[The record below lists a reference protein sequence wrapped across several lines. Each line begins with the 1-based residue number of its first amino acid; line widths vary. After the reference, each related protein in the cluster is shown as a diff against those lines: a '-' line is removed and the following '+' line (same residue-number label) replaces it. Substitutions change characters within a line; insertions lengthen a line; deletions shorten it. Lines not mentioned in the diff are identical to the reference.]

1 VDPASDLA
9 VPRLRG
15 RIHQIAFFLS
25 VPLGVSLVIA
35 APTAQAKLAALV
47 FAVSLAGVFGASAAY
62 HLGRWSDAVRPRMR
76 SLDHSMIFVLI
87 AGSYTPFCLLV
98 IKGDWG
104 AWMLAAVWAGALA
117 GVVLKLVALER
128 VGKVTATLYMVLGW
142 LAILGLPRMV
152 AELTGLQLALLIAGG
167 LLYTVGAIVLLR
179 NKPNPS
185 PRVFGYHEL
194 WHAMGVTAS
203 LCHFIAILLIV
214 VAAR

>member
-1 VDPASDLA
+1 M
-9 VPRLRG
+9 
-15 RIHQIAFFLS
+15 AFIMS
-25 VPLGVSLVIA
+25 VPLGVSLVIVA
-35 APTAQAKLAALV
+35 RTGKGKVSALV
-47 FAVSLAGVFGASAAY
+47 FAVSLAGVFAASAAY

-98 IKGDWG
+98 IRGGWG
-104 AWMLAAVWAGALA
+104 AVMLAAVWAGALA

-128 VGKVTATLYMVLGW
+128 VHKVTATLYMLLGW
-142 LAILGLPRMV
+142 LAILGFPRMV
-152 AELTGLQLALLIAGG
+152 AELTGLQLALLVAGG

-203 LCHFIAILLIV
+203 LCHYIAILLIV
-214 VAAR
+214 VAAH

>member
-1 VDPASDLA
+1 MDPGSDLA

-35 APTAQAKLAALV
+35 ARTGQAKVAALV
-47 FAVSLAGVFGASAAY
+47 FAVSLAGVFAASAAY
-62 HLGRWSDAVRPRMR
+62 HLGRWSDDVRPRMR

-98 IKGDWG
+98 IKGGWG
-104 AWMLAAVWAGALA
+104 AVMLAAVWAGALA

-128 VGKVTATLYMVLGW
+128 VHKVTATLYMLLGW

-152 AELTGLQLALLIAGG
+152 AELTGLQLALLVAGG

-203 LCHFIAILLIV
+203 LCHYIAILLIV